1 MLSIFMLT
9 YTRSAL
15 DWGDSRFEVCFFFFF
30 FEGGKSNDISK
41 HNSQFNCTQLGN
53 LVLTLEDNWILK
65 R

>member
-30 FEGGKSNDISK
+30 LKEGKVMTFLNTTV
-41 HNSQFNCTQLGN
+41 NSA
-53 LVLTLEDNWILK
+53 VLN
-65 R
+65 